1 MMAEN
6 QNVDEILVTVPGE
19 TELLLLCLDHLRELR
34 RVPNESLRHGVVDD
48 DYLTIACWALSR
60 ALFRNND
67 AFFDPQKQRL
77 LALPPSPR
85 KGSDFPSLREM
96 ERELLYVES
105 PALHGGGGEEEEEGK
120 ENAADLSSSSAWYTY
135 DDNHGSNGYRFYVNG
150 GLAFNR
156 PPLALGE
163 VVTAGLVGLGARSRL
178 DAERDMMKNPLYE
191 QFLKA
196 VQAKGFFETATEN
209 EDPAVEEMGGHLHQV
224 KEYENRY
231 RKVVQ
236 KFRHKLCTSTPP
248 VQTADTLSAASAD
261 LFRQMRLQSYLSTMD
276 DSHEEEDF
284 GPPELSFLAGL
295 PVPSLYAQNNRRLV
309 QLPVIN
315 GTVVS
320 TTGGVNNNSSPFFQ
334 SLDSF
339 DADQVSTMQGSV
351 ATSILPHPADLEEA
365 EVMKNAGN
373 SHMQKKEYELAA
385 DAYTKALQL
394 SPTGPHSHVY
404 YSNRAAALVS
414 MKRFTE
420 AVQDSERSLA
430 LKPDYGKAHARL
442 GLAHFLMGNYR
453 PAVEA
458 YTVALKYEPGNTSSK
473 NYLEK
478 AAKRLAESGAE
489 PQPLRSNASFSVISE
504 WDQGNRQRQQQDNT
518 VSNTTA
524 GGGGGG
530 SSVAAAPSVAD
541 EKEAEKYKLKGN
553 ACMANRDHESA
564 YEAYSRSIQL
574 NPAGPQSHVY
584 FSNRAAALCYL
595 ERYADAEQDSL
606 QSLALVP
613 DYGKAHAR
621 LGLSRF
627 FLGDY
632 AGAVS
637 AYTMALEMDP
647 DNAASK
653 SYLAKADAKL
663 REQQHLQLHGQQ

>member
-1 MMAEN
+1 MADHQN
-6 QNVDEILVTVPGE
+6 TSNVDEILVTVPGE

-34 RVPNESLRHGVVDD
+34 RAPNESSLRHGVADD

-60 ALFRNND
+60 AIFRNND
-67 AFFDPQKQRL
+67 AYFDPQKQRHA
-77 LALPPSPR
+77 ALTSPR
-85 KGSDFPSLREM
+85 KSSDFPSLREM
-96 ERELLYVES
+96 EREILYVES
-105 PALHGGGGEEEEEGK
+105 PLFQEEEEGK
-120 ENAADLSSSSAWYTY
+120 QNNADASASSWYTY
-135 DDNHGSNGYRFYVNG
+135 DDSHASNGYRFYVNG
-150 GLAFNR
+150 GLACNR
-156 PPLALGE
+156 PPLVLGE

-178 DAERDMMKNPLYE
+178 DAERDTMKNPLYE

-209 EDPAVEEMGGHLHQV
+209 EDPAEEGGHLYQV
-224 KEYENRY
+224 EEYENRY

-248 VQTADTLSAASAD
+248 LQLADSLSLASAD
-261 LFRQMRLQSYLSTMD
+261 LFRQIRLQSYLMD
-276 DSHEEEDF
+276 DSHEDECF

-309 QLPVIN
+309 QLPTIN

-320 TTGGVNNNSSPFFQ
+320 TTGGGGGGGVNNNSSYVQ

-339 DADQVSTMQGSV
+339 DADQVSIMQGSV
-351 ATSILPHPADLEEA
+351 ATPILPHPADLEEA

-458 YTVALKYEPGNTSSK
+458 YTVALKYEPGNKSSK

-478 AAKRLAESGAE
+478 AAKRLAESGVE
-489 PQPLRSNASFSVISE
+489 QQPSRSSASFSVISE
-504 WDQGNRQRQQQDNT
+504 WDQGNKQRQQQD
-518 VSNTTA
+518 SSIA
-524 GGGGGG
+524 GDGGGG
-530 SSVAAAPSVAD
+530 SVVAGGGSVAD

-564 YEAYSRSIQL
+564 FEAYSRSIQL
-574 NPAGPQSHVY
+574 NPAGHQSHVY
-584 FSNRAAALCYL
+584 FS
-595 ERYADAEQDSL
+595 
-606 QSLALVP
+606 
-613 DYGKAHAR
+613 
-621 LGLSRF
+621 
-627 FLGDY
+627 
-632 AGAVS
+632 
-637 AYTMALEMDP
+637 
-647 DNAASK
+647 
-653 SYLAKADAKL
+653 
-663 REQQHLQLHGQQ
+663 